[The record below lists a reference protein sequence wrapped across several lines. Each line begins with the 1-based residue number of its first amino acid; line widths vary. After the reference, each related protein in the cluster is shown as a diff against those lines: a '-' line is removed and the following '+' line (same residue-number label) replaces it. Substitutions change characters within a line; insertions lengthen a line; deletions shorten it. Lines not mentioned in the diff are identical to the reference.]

1 MSKSNLKKYQKMK
14 QERSFKTRVSEVVS
28 DIPMGEVLSYT
39 EVARRAGNPAAAR
52 AVGMIMSKNHDPK
65 IPCHRV
71 ICSTGKLG
79 GYNGGVNKKR
89 ALLEK
94 ERYKV

>member
-1 MSKSNLKKYQKMK
+1 MK
-14 QERSFKTRVSEVVS
+14 QERSFKTRVLSVVS
-28 DIPMGEVLSYT
+28 DIKSGKVLSYG
-39 EVARRAGNPAAAR
+39 EVARRAGNTFAAR
-52 AVGMIMSKNHDPK
+52 GVGMIMSKNHDPK

-71 ICSTGKLG
+71 IRSSGKLG

-94 ERYKV
+94 EGYNL

>member
-1 MSKSNLKKYQKMK
+1 MK

>member
-14 QERSFKTRVSEVVS
+14 QEHSFKTRVLEVVS
-28 DIPMGEVLSYT
+28 DIPMSEVLSYT
-39 EVARRAGNPAAAR
+39 EVARHAGNPAAAR

-71 ICSTGKLG
+71 IRSSGKLG

-94 ERYKV
+94 EGYNL